1 VKGLIYISVF
11 HDCLYIWLLND
22 SVMENMLRFTGC
34 TLSMH
39 QCRCFEKLTREEYD
53 FLDASSVWIKYKRGE
68 MICKQG
74 SFVSHVMYMEKGLA
88 KVFLENGLNTL
99 VLRIIPDG
107 NFLGLAAVSEE
118 LSTFP
123 YSGMAY
129 VDSEIR
135 QVDIKAI
142 RQLLRQ
148 NTEFAKEVIDILSSN
163 SVQIYGRFFCLT
175 YKQAFGRL
183 ADILICLADRIFRNT
198 EFDLPLTRKELG
210 ELAGMSPETVIR
222 MLKEFNDEGLI
233 RVDGKYLEVIDYE
246 RLRKISETG

>member
-1 VKGLIYISVF
+1 MDESA
-11 HDCLYIWLLND
+11 
-22 SVMENMLRFTGC
+22 RFTGC

-39 QCRCFEKLTREEYD
+39 QNKCFEKLSEEEKDY
-53 FLDASSVWIKYKRGE
+53 LDAHSVWIKYKRGE

-88 KVFLENGLNTL
+88 KVFLENGNNTL

-118 LSTFP
+118 FSTFP

-135 QVDIKAI
+135 QVDIKA
-142 RQLLRQ
+142 LRHLIHH
-148 NTEFAKEVIDILSSN
+148 NTAFAKEMIDILSSN

-183 ADILICLADRIFRNT
+183 ADILICLADRIFNNN

-222 MLKEFNDEGLI
+222 MLKEFHEEGLI
-233 RVDGKYLEVIDYE
+233 KMEGKFFEVLDYP
-246 RLRKISETG
+246 RLKKISETG

>member
-1 VKGLIYISVF
+1 
-11 HDCLYIWLLND
+11 
-22 SVMENMLRFTGC
+22 MEQALRFTGC

-39 QCRCFEKLTREEYD
+39 QCRCFEKLTDEEKV
-53 FLDASSVWIKYKRGE
+53 FLDDNSVRIKYRKGE

-74 SFVSHVMYMEKGLA
+74 SFVSHVMYMDEGLA
-88 KVFLENGLNTL
+88 KVFLDNGVNSL

-118 LSTFP
+118 FTTFP

-129 VDSEIR
+129 IDSTIR
-135 QVDIKAI
+135 QVDIQAF
-142 RQLLRQ
+142 RQLIRR
-148 NTEFAKEVIDILSSN
+148 NNDFAREVIDILTSN

-183 ADILICLADRIFRNT
+183 ADILLCLADRIFKKN
-198 EFDLPLTRKELG
+198 EFDLPLTRKELA

-222 MLKEFNDEGLI
+222 MLREFHEEGLI
-233 RVDGKYLEVIDYE
+233 RMEGKSIEVVDYDRMK
-246 RLRKISETG
+246 KISETG